1 MLPQVR
7 VQLPQD
13 MGERTWGT
21 ELLVIDTPQY
31 IGKVM
36 HMRAGCAGGLQKHVE
51 KDEASFLFSGE
62 AWVYTDT
69 GDGTLKRFR
78 WTAGSAIHIP
88 PGSVHK
94 VEAIT
99 DCVLMECSTPHFND
113 RIRLEEQYG
122 RTDTAGLPTTRTDG
136 GVSDPYRAVD
146 SVDHTCACTTV
157 GCVVCGDKFRRLS

>member
-51 KDEASFLFSGE
+51 KDEASFLVSGD

-69 GDGTLKRFR
+69 GDGTLRRFK

-99 DCVLMECSTPHFND
+99 DCVIFEASTPHFND

-122 RTDTAGLPTTRTDG
+122 RTDTSGLPTTRNHRVIVQEPG
-136 GVSDPYRAVD
+136 APVVAVRCADP
-146 SVDHTCACTTV
+146 TCAT
-157 GCVVCGDKFRRLS
+157 CGDGPLRVP